1 MIKMCEANVY
11 LIDEVGKEE
20 LIFELVDK
28 IRPENEKLILENI
41 FGQQKILSAQ
51 IKEMSLASHRVI
63 VEMLK
68 KPD

>member
-1 MIKMCEANVY
+1 MCEANVY